1 MNKDLPDKKN
11 DMAIVANLPAIPI
24 VNFDPLPNILKPAA
38 ALFAASI
45 GVSYALQKSLLC
57 AAPKNWVEDLN
68 KDYRARLSALANP
81 ETVKARLITSLPI
94 GLALFLLTL
103 PKTHLNTQIL
113 PTAIAIAVFIGH
125 LLLRELYIFRDKKWL
140 ARLTYPI
147 TRRLGKDIDLED
159 FKIPLRPIFLWGA
172 YFVAPFALLMM
183 MSHSIRELLGHPG
196 AIELNE
202 DYDVERL
209 QLRQCVSKEELT
221 SQNTFFMSRAFT
233 WTTLALFVSGVPAMA
248 ALAVYNLLN
257 IDKILGYPSHDPN
270 FFKSA
275 IFIGLYIS
283 SVGWCIC
290 SLFFRAYFTF
300 PLNFAST
307 EYDVVVDSDGILK
320 TGFKGWFGTLMYW
333 PIMDAFERRIRW
345 SQLAAVKCSSGKLRP
360 LPETIFSKDS
370 LIYKA
375 LDKVAALSDAMG
387 ERLGRK
393 EELLIEGEKS
403 CLVIADPRHASKGDL
418 NLLARTVTLDPA
430 APQPLAKLNMTRGKS
445 KVNISVRLWELSKEE
460 KAKLYYALRKWS
472 PEVHLTADVQEKLI
486 GSTVMRDPRY
496 TDIWFNLLTAN
507 PKRLKYANLK
517 SGDKLRNGEYEIE
530 SKLDSGG
537 QAVVYSAR
545 SPARTSFVIK
555 EFVLPAG
562 EGLDA
567 LVESAADFENE
578 STILGQLSHP
588 KIVKLYDMF
597 IEDHRVYLVLEKVDG
612 SSLRKLVKENGPF
625 GEEETISLS
634 LQMCEILSYLHGLV
648 PPLVHRDFTPDN
660 LILSSD
666 GDLKLI
672 DFSLAQQAKA
682 DKQTECAGK
691 HSYTPPE
698 QFRAEACPQSDIYAM
713 GATLYYLLTGSDP
726 TPIIQ
731 SHPKD
736 KVPTISEA
744 LDSIV
749 AKATTLDLS
758 TRYESTEWL
767 KLDLKTLVQKQL
779 KVS

>member
-1 MNKDLPDKKN
+1 MNKDLPDKMN
-11 DMAIVANLPAIPI
+11 DKAAIANPPAIPI

-57 AAPKNWVEDLN
+57 AAPKNWVEDLK

-147 TRRLGKDIDLED
+147 TRRLGKEIDLED

-183 MSHSIRELLGHPG
+183 MSHCIRELLGHPK

-202 DYDVERL
+202 DNDVERL

-257 IDKILGYPSHDPN
+257 IDKSLGYPSHDPN

-283 SVGWCIC
+283 SIGWCIC

-345 SQLAAVKCSSGKLRP
+345 SQLVAVKCSSGKLRP

-370 LIYKA
+370 LIYQA
-375 LDKVAALSDAMG
+375 LDKMAALSDAMG

-393 EELLIEGEKS
+393 EELLIEGEKPDYT
-403 CLVIADPRHASKGDL
+403 IANLHPRIRK
-418 NLLARTVTLDPA
+418 LLGIPENHNQAETTSQLATVP
-430 APQPLAKLNMTRGKS
+430 GKS
-445 KVNISVRLWELSKEE
+445 RITVSVRLWELSKEE

-507 PKRLKYANLK
+507 PKRLKDTNLK

-537 QAVVYSAR
+537 QAVVYAAR

-588 KIVKLYDMF
+588 KIVKLHDLF
-597 IEDHRVYLVLEKVDG
+597 IEDHRVYLALEKVDG
-612 SSLRKLVKENGPF
+612 SSLRKLVKEKGP
-625 GEEETISLS
+625 LS
-634 LQMCEILSYLHGLV
+634 EVAVATLALQMCEILSYLHGLV

-666 GDLKLI
+666 GELKLI
-672 DFSLAQQAKA
+672 DFSLAQQAKT

-713 GATLYYLLTGSDP
+713 GATLYFLLTDSDP

-736 KVPTISEA
+736 KAPTISEA

-749 AKATTLDLS
+749 AKATALDLS
-758 TRYESTEWL
+758 TRYESAEWL
-767 KLDLKTLVQKQL
+767 KLDLETLVQKQL